1 MPIADAFG
9 PAPSTPATP
18 ALVVVK
24 EWDLTD
30 VTAADVSAAGAHAIT
45 TAGGAALVTIT
56 TGTEASAPT
65 SISADLVAGASGG
78 LVVDLQ
84 TTSDARDW
92 VFYWP
97 IPVTDI
103 DLGIDAWMIEFLFE
117 DVTLTATSNNST
129 MSWGMSTTTV
139 MNGEPFQGMLLK
151 NTASNMYWTVR
162 RKDAGSASDAAATI
176 DVGRISGEA
185 IHMQIIG
192 QNRGALVYKDSATAF
207 SDTYMSSPTITG
219 TTGSKAVNASA
230 GAPGL
235 WSSPYII
242 CKNYLR
248 YSGNRWQF
256 KLKKVRVCKFTPYS

>member
-1 MPIADAFG
+1 MPPIKDAF
-9 PAPSTPATP
+9 AAAVTPATP

-92 VFYWP
+92 IFYWP

-129 MSWGMSTTTV
+129 MSWGMSSTTA
-139 MNGEPFQGMLLK
+139 MNGSPFQGMLLK

-162 RKDAGSASDAAATI
+162 RKDSASANDSAATI
-176 DVGRISGEA
+176 DVGRISGEN
-185 IHMQIIG
+185 IHMQMIG
-192 QNRGALVYKDSATAF
+192 MNRGALVYKDSATAF
-207 SDTYMSSPTITG
+207 SDTYMASPTITG
-219 TTGSKAVNASA
+219 VTGANSTNAVT
-230 GAPGL
+230 GTPGV
-235 WSSPYII
+235 WSGPYII

-248 YSGNRWQF
+248 YSGHRWQF